1 MSDRQA
7 DSQRE
12 IVAKLDAILAVLRIA
27 FREAIEAAKERSFA
41 RSDIKKSIYELC
53 DGKNTVDQM
62 SKLLGKDPSYVRV
75 YLGTL
80 EEEGLVVR
88 KGNTYEAIV

>member
-1 MSDRQA
+1 MSERQ
-7 DSQRE
+7 DIQRE
-12 IVAKLDAILAVLRIA
+12 IVAKLDAILSVLRIA
-27 FREAIEAAKERSFA
+27 FRESIESTKERSFA
-41 RSDIKKSIYELC
+41 RSEIKKAIYDMC

-62 SKLLGKDPSYVRV
+62 SKALGKEPSYIRV
-75 YLGTL
+75 YLATL